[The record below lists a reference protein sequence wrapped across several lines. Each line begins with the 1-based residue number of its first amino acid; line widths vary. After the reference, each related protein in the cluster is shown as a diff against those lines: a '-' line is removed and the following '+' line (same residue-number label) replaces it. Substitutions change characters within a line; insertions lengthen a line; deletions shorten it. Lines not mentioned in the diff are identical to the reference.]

1 MKTPLS
7 SSSFLL
13 LFILPLLLFASL
25 SVQAVHAFTS
35 PSRVVPV
42 SGGSTA
48 ETTSMAMTSSSGG
61 DAAAVDLETEAFHK
75 CIASAVDLSDAH
87 VDETNGYLSGKD
99 EDAVCLVVAVDWF

>member
-1 MKTPLS
+1 MFNAFNETDKATKALKFKTPAAA
-7 SSSFLL
+7 
-13 LFILPLLLFASL
+13 IMD
-25 SVQAVHAFTS
+25 HWDE
-35 PSRVVPV
+35 
-42 SGGSTA
+42 STA